1 MRPRGVF
8 TMIGLLVGL
17 LLVMTTQRTFGA
29 EDLVRDV
36 AGRID
41 RALEAEWKANGIT
54 PADPATDAE
63 FFRRVNLDLTGCIPG
78 SADVTAFLADR
89 DPEKRRRWA
98 EQLLNSPRYIRHQTN
113 RWRDLLLPPTNGPQ
127 VQRWRLELE
136 GWLREQF
143 RKDVPYDRMVRELLT
158 TPVAVDLAAAGGF
171 PDQASDPRPLSFYR
185 VADFKAD
192 NLAAGSA
199 RIFLGINLECAQCHD
214 HPFAPWTRRDFA
226 GFAAFFAGV
235 RPTRWQAGRVVA
247 AVEKSD
253 ERSFALPG
261 AAPVA
266 ARFLDGT
273 PPRWPEGASGRSVLA
288 DWIVAPNNPYFARH
302 GVNQIWGQLFGAP
315 LTDQETGPLKDLLDD
330 LARTFAA
337 RGYPPGLLLRAIIA
351 SRAYQLSSA
360 APSGEPGRPPR
371 LFDRM
376 RTRGLSADQ
385 LFDSIV
391 RSAGLPE
398 TADATFRPDFLNRF
412 NQPGEQPADRQ
423 TSILQTL
430 TLMNGQFL
438 ATATDP
444 ERSPLLASVAEAPWL
459 DTAGQVE
466 ALYLATYSRPPRP
479 EERTRLVAFVE
490 RSRPSDRRRSLAD
503 VFWALLNSSEFLFDH

>member
-1 MRPRGVF
+1 MRRRCAF
-8 TMIGLLVGL
+8 TTIMLWVGL
-17 LLVMTTQRTFGA
+17 LFGITTQRALGD
-29 EDLVRDV
+29 EDLVRAV

-41 RALEAEWKANGIT
+41 RTLEAEWKANGIT
-54 PADPATDAE
+54 PAEPATDAE
-63 FFRRVNLDLTGCIPG
+63 FFRRLNLDLTGCIPA
-78 SADVTAFLADR
+78 SADVTAFLADSG
-89 DPEKRRRWA
+89 PEKRRRWA
-98 EQLLNSPRYIRHQTN
+98 EQLLNGPRYVRHQTN

-143 RKDVPYDRMVRELLT
+143 RKDFRYDRMVRELLT
-158 TPVAVDLAAAGGF
+158 TPVAMDLATADVPPEQAG
-171 PDQASDPRPLSFYR
+171 DATPLPFYR
-185 VADFKAD
+185 AADFKAD

-226 GFAAFFAGV
+226 GYAAFFAGV

-247 AVEKSD
+247 AVEKPGP
-253 ERSFALPG
+253 RSFTLPG
-261 AAPVA
+261 AAAVA

-273 PPRWPEGASGRSVLA
+273 QPRWPEGASGRTVLA
-288 DWIVAPNNPYFARH
+288 DWVVAPDNPYFARH
-302 GVNQIWGQLFGAP
+302 GVNQLWAQLFGAP
-315 LTDQETGPLKDLLDD
+315 LTEQETGQLKDLLDY

-337 RGYPPGLLLRAIIA
+337 QGYDPKLLLRAAVA
-351 SRAYQLSSA
+351 SRAYQLTSA
-360 APSGEPGRPPR
+360 APSGGPSRPAH
-371 LFDRM
+371 LFGRM

-391 RSAGLPE
+391 RATGLPE
-398 TADATFRPDFLNRF
+398 TADASFRPDFLNRF
-412 NQPGEQPADRQ
+412 NQPGEQPAERQ

-430 TLMNGQFL
+430 TLMNGQLL

-444 ERSPLLASVAEAPWL
+444 KQSPLLAAVAEAPWL

-466 ALYLATYSRPPRP
+466 ALYLASYSRPPRP
-479 EERTRLVAFVE
+479 EERARLVAYVE
-490 RSRPSDRRRSLAD
+490 RSRPSDRRQALAD
-503 VFWALLNSSEFLFDH
+503 VFWALLNSSEFLFNH